1 MSTPALPPRPKM
13 FTFSGNLTPA
23 TYAALTH
30 IRTKHPTMRPEVPP
44 LTVEERDWLN
54 AFIDEW
60 AKRMER
66 GLVSRK
72 VLRKYRATG
81 EAPHAPAGFK
91 KRR

>member
-1 MSTPALPPRPKM
+1 M
-13 FTFSGNLTPA
+13 FTFSGNLAPA

-30 IRTKHPTMRPEVPP
+30 IRTKHPPMTPTVPP
-44 LTVEERDWLN
+44 LTSEERDWLN

-81 EAPHAPAGFK
+81 EPPHAPSGHS
-91 KRR
+91 KRRR